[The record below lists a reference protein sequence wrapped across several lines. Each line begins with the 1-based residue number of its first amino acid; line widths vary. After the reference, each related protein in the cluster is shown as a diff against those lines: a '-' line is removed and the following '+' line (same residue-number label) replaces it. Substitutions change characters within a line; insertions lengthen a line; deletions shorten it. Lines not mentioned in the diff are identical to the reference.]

1 MTNPLLWR
9 KTRKIWSYGIAILSV
24 SLALLISQW
33 PLLRLEAAPVSLFLC
48 AVMITAWFGGIGP
61 GLVATALSSLAFD
74 YFFLPPIY
82 SLVAKPGEIPRLIVF
97 TLSAVFVGAL
107 SAAQRSAT
115 ESLKRT
121 RDDLKEKVQELER
134 SHEAL

>member
-61 GLVATALSSLAFD
+61 GLVAPARPVWVFVF
-74 YFFLPPIY
+74 FFLRRFNC
-82 SLVAKPGEIPRLIVF
+82 LFGKLDEIPGLLF
-97 TLSAVFVGAL
+97 LL
-107 SAAQRSAT
+107 CQLCLW
-115 ESLKRT
+115 E
-121 RDDLKEKVQELER
+121 
-134 SHEAL
+134 